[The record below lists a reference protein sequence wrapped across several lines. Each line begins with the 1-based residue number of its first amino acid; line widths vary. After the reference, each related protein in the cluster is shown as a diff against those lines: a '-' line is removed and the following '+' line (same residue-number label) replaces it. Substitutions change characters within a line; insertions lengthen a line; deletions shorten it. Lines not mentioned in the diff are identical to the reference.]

1 MNPVTEKYKLT
12 AKPGLYHFQ
21 GFGEI
26 DLRTLTLDQADN
38 LVKRGFPYLILKK
51 QSFKKIKD
59 TADKKNKRNTE

>member
-1 MNPVTEKYKLT
+1 MNPVIEKYKLT

-51 QSFKKIKD
+51 QSFKKL
-59 TADKKNKRNTE
+59 TSDKKNKPKPE